1 MGKYR
6 KSLIFLIMLHMM
18 FFLFPGIGLA
28 SDLQRTKELEQL
40 PMEKEKY
47 GGAEKKNRK
56 QKGNNSQDLS
66 QKFDLEKS
74 EDDLATKDR
83 RKMRKNFFP
92 KNITFWSDFTVKKV
106 GESFYQPSK
115 KIVMSGYD
123 NGPIAFVG
131 NDDEIAAH
139 TLNTLS
145 NVSLKKLKSLG
156 VPVHENVVVQRYG
169 VVLFIFRKVKFS
181 ASFLFPSIV
190 AYMVRLQIIL
200 MKHH

>member
-1 MGKYR
+1 
-6 KSLIFLIMLHMM
+6 
-18 FFLFPGIGLA
+18 
-28 SDLQRTKELEQL
+28 
-40 PMEKEKY
+40 MEKEKY

-66 QKFDLEKS
+66 QKSDLEKA

-115 KIVMSGYD
+115 KIIMSGYD

-156 VPVHENVVVQRYG
+156 VPVHENIVVQRYG
-169 VVLFIFRKVKFS
+169 GCTFYIPQGKIQRIVFIPKYRRIYGEITDYFNETPLKKTPVILEEPVLLGRYCDGVYL
-181 ASFLFPSIV
+181 AE
-190 AYMVRLQIIL
+190 
-200 MKHH
+200 